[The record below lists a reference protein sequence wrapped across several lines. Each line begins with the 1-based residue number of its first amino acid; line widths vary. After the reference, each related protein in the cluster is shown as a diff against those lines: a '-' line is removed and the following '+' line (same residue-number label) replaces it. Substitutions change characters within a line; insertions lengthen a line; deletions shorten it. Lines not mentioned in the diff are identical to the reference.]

1 VDDLDMYL
9 TKKYYVKN
17 WEHTPEEE
25 KYSIKIKRGNEAPVP
40 ENKIVFIDTE
50 EIYWKNAFAIHSWFV
65 KNIQKGID
73 DGREYQVPEAKLEEL
88 QKIINTILADKSK
101 ADKLLPSPDKKYSTS
116 YFEILE
122 FTKKQLIQALS
133 LEDEE
138 SEFYYSS
145 SE

>member
-1 VDDLDMYL
+1 
-9 TKKYYVKN
+9 
-17 WEHTPEEE
+17 
-25 KYSIKIKRGNEAPVP
+25 
-40 ENKIVFIDTE
+40 
-50 EIYWKNAFAIHSWFV
+50 
-65 KNIQKGID
+65 
-73 DGREYQVPEAKLEEL
+73 LEEL

-101 ADKLLPSPDKKYSTS
+101 ADKLLPSPDKKYNTS